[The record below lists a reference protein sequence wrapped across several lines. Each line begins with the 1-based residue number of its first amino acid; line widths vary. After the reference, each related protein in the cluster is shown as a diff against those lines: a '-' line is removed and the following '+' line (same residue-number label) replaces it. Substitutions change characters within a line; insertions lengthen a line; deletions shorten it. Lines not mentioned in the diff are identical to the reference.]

1 MSDPMKLEA
10 FRDGY
15 VKVADAAVKVLQ
27 DVPQALDK
35 SSDAHNTATVALLQL
50 AAALEASRETII
62 SALQHDA
69 K

>member
-1 MSDPMKLEA
+1 MSDAMKLEA
-10 FRDGY
+10 FRDSY

-50 AAALEASRETII
+50 ATALEASRETII